1 MESLCSNCASQPLS
15 QGEIDQLRALL
26 KLLRSHADLIALRDL
41 IQAERHLQ
49 TIQPRRHV
57 GG

>member
-1 MESLCSNCASQPLS
+1 MSLTTRAE
-15 QGEIDQLRALL
+15 GKQLRGLL
-26 KLLRSHADLIALRDL
+26 KLLRSRADLIALRHL

-49 TIQPRRHV
+49 TIPTTRHV

>member
-1 MESLCSNCASQPLS
+1 MKNSCSSCARQPLS
-15 QGEIDQLRALL
+15 KEEIDQLRALL
-26 KLLRSHADLIALRDL
+26 KLVRSRADLIALRHL

-49 TIQPRRHV
+49 TIPKTRHV